1 MMQCDGVKAAGQV
14 KVMCVHLK
22 LGALLELGLYHSLSE
37 EFLSVLM
44 EKAIH

>member
-1 MMQCDGVKAAGQV
+1 MMQCDGVKMMG
-14 KVMCVHLK
+14 MDLK
-22 LGALLELGLYHSLSE
+22 LGVIVELKLYHSLSE